1 IVSAATGRVTEGYH
15 DLSQSANVFDLL
27 GDRYQAALSQLAL
40 GRVAARAGARALAAR
55 TLDQAGAVFRELGAA
70 RDASDTE
77 EARTWLDLPGTGEFI
92 GAPADADDAL
102 VRRIVDAA
110 ALPELLARETASA
123 LLEVAGAEAVVL
135 RTTGSGEPKLLA
147 WAGCGA
153 DTARALAR
161 GADEGGSRLLVE
173 PLGREPD
180 G

>member
-1 IVSAATGRVTEGYH
+1 
-15 DLSQSANVFDLL
+15 
-27 GDRYQAALSQLAL
+27 
-40 GRVAARAGARALAAR
+40 
-55 TLDQAGAVFRELGAA
+55 
-70 RDASDTE
+70 
-77 EARTWLDLPGTGEFI
+77 
-92 GAPADADDAL
+92 
-102 VRRIVDAA
+102 VDAA

-180 G
+180 GEREVVLAIGRPIGPLVERRMRMLLAVARQGFELCEARERPTRARDTLAIERPLEPLIPGFL